1 MEMMNRINTYWSR
14 RAEEFSDAR
23 RLDLDG
29 PLRGVWTECIRE
41 YLPKKQPFLPDFCN
55 QAGGL
60 KLHQ

>member
-29 PLRGVWTECIRE
+29 PLRGVWTECIANICPRNSRF
-41 YLPKKQPFLPDFCN
+41 FLISATKPE
-55 QAGGL
+55 G
-60 KLHQ
+60 